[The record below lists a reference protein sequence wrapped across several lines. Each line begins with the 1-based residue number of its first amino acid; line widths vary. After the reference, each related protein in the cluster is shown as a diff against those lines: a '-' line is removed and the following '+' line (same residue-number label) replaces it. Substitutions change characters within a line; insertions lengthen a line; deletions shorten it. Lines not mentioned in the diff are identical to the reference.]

1 MIVGVLMSIVK
12 KGVVSIPNGDID
24 PNSNKWS
31 IENMNFK
38 KTQQKIDIM
47 WVYSYH
53 HLTPEHFQYL
63 RDLTQLEHEEEKKI
77 KM

>member
-38 KTQQKIDIM
+38 KTQ
-47 WVYSYH
+47 
-53 HLTPEHFQYL
+53 
-63 RDLTQLEHEEEKKI
+63 
-77 KM
+77 

>member
-1 MIVGVLMSIVK
+1 MYGLKNWIKYRVDEYTSNYYQKSKWVKDSHLYMIVGVLMSIVK

-38 KTQQKIDIM
+38 KTQ
-47 WVYSYH
+47 
-53 HLTPEHFQYL
+53 
-63 RDLTQLEHEEEKKI
+63 
-77 KM
+77 